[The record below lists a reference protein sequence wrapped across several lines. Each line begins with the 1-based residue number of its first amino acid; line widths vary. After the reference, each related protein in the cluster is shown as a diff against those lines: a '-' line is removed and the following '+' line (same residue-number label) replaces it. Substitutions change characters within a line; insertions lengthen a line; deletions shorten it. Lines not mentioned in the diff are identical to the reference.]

1 MFRLLVIIFFF
12 FSFIGMNEFHG
23 QYRDPFASKSSRKK
37 IKSNNKKGLFTN
49 NKGRNKK
56 LKKGKDPF
64 SATPKQKG
72 AIGIFDD
79 PFESKGKTKYKPTGV
94 DKKSFNKKARRRAY
108 NKKYNVNNIKSKQAQ
123 KSQNKYIRIRYK

>member
-1 MFRLLVIIFFF
+1 MCRVVVIIFFF
-12 FSFIGMNEFHG
+12 FSFIGMNEVHG

-37 IKSNNKKGLFTN
+37 IKSNNKKGLFSNQKT
-49 NKGRNKK
+49 RSKK

-64 SATPKQKG
+64 SSTPKQKG

-94 DKKSFNKKARRRAY
+94 DKKSFSKKQRRRAY
-108 NKKYNVNNIKSKQAQ
+108 NNKYNVNNAKTKQAQ

>member
-12 FSFIGMNEFHG
+12 LSYIGMNEVHG
-23 QYRDPFASKSSRKK
+23 QYRDPFASKSSRKR

-49 NKGRNKK
+49 QKRNNKK
-56 LKKGKDPF
+56 LKKGRDPF
-64 SATPKQKG
+64 SSVPKEKG

-79 PFESKGKTKYKPTGV
+79 PFKSRGKTKYKPTGV
-94 DKKSFNKKARRRAY
+94 DKKSFSKKEKRKAY
-108 NKKYNVNNIKSKQAQ
+108 YKKYNVNNIKTKQAQ